1 MAEIIQIQVDVQG
14 DLATIWHYWNEPKH
28 IEQWNSASPDWHT
41 VNVKNDLRV
50 GGSLTSRMEAK
61 DGSMGFDFGGVYTE
75 VVENQRLAYTLG
87 DGREVTVAFSQIAPG
102 LVRVI
107 ETFEAERQN
116 PVELQKQ
123 GWQAILNHFKEYVEE
138 NI

>member
-1 MAEIIQIQVDVQG
+1 MAEIIHIQVDVQG

-61 DGSMGFDFGGVYTE
+61 DGSMGFDFGGIYTE
-75 VVENQRLAYTLG
+75 IVENQKIAYTLG
-87 DGREVTVAFSQIAPG
+87 DGRKVEVYFEETQPG
-102 LVRVI
+102 VVQVVEKLDP
-107 ETFEAERQN
+107 ESEN
-116 PVELQKQ
+116 PVEFQKQ

-138 NI
+138 NV

>member
-61 DGSMGFDFGGVYTE
+61 DGSMGFDFGGIYTE
-75 VVENQRLAYTLG
+75 IVENQKIAYTLG
-87 DGREVTVAFSQIAPG
+87 DGRKVEVYFEETQPG
-102 LVRVI
+102 VVQVVEKLDP
-107 ETFEAERQN
+107 ESEN
-116 PVELQKQ
+116 PVEFQKQ

-138 NI
+138 NV